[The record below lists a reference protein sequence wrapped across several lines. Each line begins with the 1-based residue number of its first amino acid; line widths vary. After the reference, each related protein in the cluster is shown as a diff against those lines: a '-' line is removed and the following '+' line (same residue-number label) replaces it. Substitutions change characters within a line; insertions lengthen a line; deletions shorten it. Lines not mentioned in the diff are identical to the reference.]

1 MRFHLRLSFF
11 IIILYINPK
20 LNAGDNN
27 PPTPS
32 PAPEPHPDD
41 ESSLSCVDDLGGVGS
56 LDSTCKLV
64 DRIGETGIVKLRMQG
79 ACSGCP
85 SSSVTLKSG
94 IENMLMHYIS
104 EVKGV
109 EQEFDGEEDGT
120 SSGPVE

>member
-11 IIILYINPK
+11 IIILYIVSINPK
-20 LNAGDNN
+20 QIAGDNN

-64 DRIGETGIVKLRMQG
+64 DRIGILATRILLNHNGDPVAQ
-79 ACSGCP
+79 A
-85 SSSVTLKSG
+85 V
-94 IENMLMHYIS
+94 
-104 EVKGV
+104 VAGV
-109 EQEFDGEEDGT
+109 VG
-120 SSGPVE
+120 

>member
-64 DRIGETGIVKLRMQG
+64 DRIGILAARILLNQNGDPMAQAVV
-79 ACSGCP
+79 A
-85 SSSVTLKSG
+85 
-94 IENMLMHYIS
+94 
-104 EVKGV
+104 GV
-109 EQEFDGEEDGT
+109 VG
-120 SSGPVE
+120 